1 MNSTKSTTPISG
13 DDKKQARPIILVGG
27 GTGGHIF
34 PLIAIGEEL
43 ISRGKP
49 FIFVGERGG
58 REEAIVKELGW
69 QFQPIAAGKMRRYL
83 NAKTIWANLLDSF
96 KTVRGFFQ
104 CLRLLIRSGASVVL
118 SKGGYVA
125 LPMVYAAWV
134 LRRKVLIHE
143 SDSVMG
149 LTNRL
154 SAKFANRVFT
164 SFAPAVYPNHDRR
177 YLQVGIPIRKTLR
190 QAARLRSPK
199 KTRPLVLI
207 LGGIQGASAINTL
220 IRQVAKRLV
229 AVSDV
234 VHVTGEREIGIYQ
247 KLQDSL
253 DKKDRTAYKPF
264 GFLDRELAYYFQA
277 ADVVVSRASA
287 TTIAE
292 GALFGKAMY
301 LIPLP
306 TAAGNHQVENAKILQ
321 REHAVVMYEEYQLS
335 PDKFFETL
343 TDLLNDRAELGVVG
357 IKLRGYFYNEDAI
370 EMIIKEIENG

>member
-1 MNSTKSTTPISG
+1 MNLS
-13 DDKKQARPIILVGG
+13 KQPKPIILVGG

-34 PLIAIGEEL
+34 PLVAIGEEL
-43 ISRGKP
+43 AAQSKP
-49 FIFVGERGG
+49 FVFVGEKGG

-69 QFQPIAAGKMRRYL
+69 QFQPIAAGKMRRQL
-83 NAKTIWANLLDSF
+83 TLGTTLANLISAF
-96 KTVRGFFQ
+96 RTIEGFFQ
-104 CLRLLIRSGASVVL
+104 ALRLLIKTGATAVM

-134 LRRKVLIHE
+134 LRKPVFIHE

-154 SAKFANRVFT
+154 SARFAARVFT
-164 SFAPAVYPNHDRR
+164 AFAPEVYPNHDSR

-207 LGGIQGASAINTL
+207 LGGIQGASAINSL
-220 IRQVAKRLV
+220 IRQVVKKLV
-229 AVSDV
+229 ATADI
-234 VHVTGEREIGIYQ
+234 VHVTGEREASIYQ

-253 DKKDRTAYKPF
+253 DKKDRAAYKPF
-264 GFLDRELAYYFQA
+264 SFLDRELAYYFQA
-277 ADVVVSRASA
+277 ADVVVSRAGS
-287 TTIAE
+287 TTVAE

-306 TAAGNHQVENAKILQ
+306 TAAGNHQVENAKTLK
-321 REHAVVMYEEYQLS
+321 REHAVIMREEYQLS
-335 PDKFFETL
+335 PDKLYENL
-343 TDLLNDRAELGVVG
+343 SALLNDRAELSVLGM
-357 IKLRGYFYNEDAI
+357 KLKGYFYNEDAI
-370 EMIIKEIENG
+370 EMIIREIENGQKK